1 MLSDSLSSHRQPDV
15 LICLDNPRAATSI
28 GSVLSARGLSV
39 AAISMSGMQSE
50 FEPNG
55 CRVVITHTA
64 MIGRVRSRLKLPVVN
79 VEAFIFEQPDHSSAG
94 SPKQFDGAAFVKRV
108 LAVMSDAERRA
119 PR

>member
-1 MLSDSLSSHRQPDV
+1 MLADSLPSDRPADV
-15 LICLDNPRAATSI
+15 LICLDNPQAATSI

-64 MIGRVRSRLKLPVVN
+64 MIGRVRNRLKLPIVN
-79 VEAFIFEQPDHSSAG
+79 VEAFIFERQDGSDAG
-94 SPKQFDGAAFVKRV
+94 SPKQFDGAAFVRRV
-108 LAVMSDAERRA
+108 LTVMSDAERRA

>member
-1 MLSDSLSSHRQPDV
+1 MLSDSLSYDRPTDV
-15 LICLDNPRAATSI
+15 LICVDNPQAATSI

-64 MIGRVRSRLKLPVVN
+64 MIGQVRNRLKLPIIN
-79 VEAFIFEQPDHSSAG
+79 VEAFIFERQDRSDTG
-94 SPKQFDGAAFVKRV
+94 SPKRFDGAAFVARV
-108 LAVMSDAERRA
+108 LSVMSDAEKRA

>member
-1 MLSDSLSSHRQPDV
+1 MLSDSLSSHRRTDV
-15 LICLDNPRAATSI
+15 LICLDNPQAATSI

-64 MIGRVRSRLKLPVVN
+64 MIGRVRTRLKLPIVN
-79 VEAFIFEQPDHSSAG
+79 VEAFIFERRDGSDAG

-108 LAVMSDAERRA
+108 LSVMSDAERRA